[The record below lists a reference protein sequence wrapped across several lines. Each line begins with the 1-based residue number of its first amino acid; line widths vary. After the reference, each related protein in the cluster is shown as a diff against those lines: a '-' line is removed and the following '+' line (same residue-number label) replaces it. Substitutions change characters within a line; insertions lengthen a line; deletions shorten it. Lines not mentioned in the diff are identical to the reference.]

1 MQEKIVTFSRNV
13 FIPLTNACRNKCWY
27 CGFRSESPKLM
38 KPQEVENLLRVAKK
52 ASEALFTFGER
63 PEVNEEVRRSLTSS
77 GYKSFIDYVVDMNRR
92 AIKKGKLP
100 HTNAGVLSFSEL
112 KRLKPWNASLGLM
125 LEQAVELPCHAESPG
140 KKPKERIK
148 VIKDAGKLEIPF
160 TTGILIGI
168 GESFE
173 DDLYSL
179 EVIRELHAN
188 FDHIQECIIQNFL
201 PKKGTP
207 MEGVKPPARER
218 MLKIVREARKILPPD
233 LEVQI
238 PPNLVD
244 DITPF
249 LEAGAGDLGG
259 ISDVTID
266 HINPEASW
274 PSIEKIERS
283 LKGKYVLKE
292 RLPVYPKYVK
302 RRWYGFRCEG
312 LIEKLSDKNGLRV
325 G

>member
-1 MQEKIVTFSRNV
+1 
-13 FIPLTNACRNKCWY
+13 
-27 CGFRSESPKLM
+27 
-38 KPQEVENLLRVAKK
+38 
-52 ASEALFTFGER
+52 
-63 PEVNEEVRRSLTSS
+63 
-77 GYKSFIDYVVDMNRR
+77 MNRR
-92 AIKKGKLP
+92 AIVGGKLP
-100 HTNAGVLSFSEL
+100 HTNAGVLSFWEL
-112 KRLKPWNASLGLM
+112 RRLKPWNASLGLM

-140 KKPKERIK
+140 KKPEERIR

-160 TTGILIGI
+160 TTGILVGI

-179 EVIRELHAN
+179 EVIGELHAN
-188 FDHIQECIIQNFL
+188 YDHIQECIIQNFL

-207 MEGVKPPARER
+207 MEGSNPPEKKRI
-218 MLKIVREARKILPPD
+218 LKLVEEARKILPLD
-233 LEVQI
+233 IEIQI

-244 DITPF
+244 DVSPF

-259 ISDVTID
+259 ISDVTVD
-266 HINPEASW
+266 HINPEAPW

-302 RRWYGFRCEG
+302 REWYGSRCKE
-312 LIEKLSDKNGLRV
+312 LIEKLSDEYGYVKEG
-325 G
+325 